1 MTPAQA
7 NGGLAQVLYD
17 FSGGMESAAMIA
29 LCKDDI
35 IQSRAI
41 VRWANTGKQF
51 PEMEAS
57 LKQTESICG
66 FPIVRLI
73 PKQTFDEYL
82 FGSLKGI
89 LRQGLP
95 RCSIEMKRKAL
106 ADHAAQFQNIR
117 IALGFNAD
125 EADRAE
131 AFSARNDKPN
141 RTFFYPLIERNV
153 DRAESV
159 RVCVKSGFT
168 ILVDMYR
175 KMGRF
180 DCFFCP
186 NQRISQAEKVM
197 RFYPGLWR
205 EWKDIEKRKGH
216 SILSISALQIEQR
229 ASQDDFLNALENKQS
244 CSCFGGQDYDTE

>member
-1 MTPAQA
+1 MPSWPLAFLDEGRRSFCVASVSRALPVRRQREKS
-7 NGGLAQVLYD
+7 LAQI
-17 FSGGMESAAMIA
+17 EAALGI
-29 LCKDDI
+29 K
-35 IQSRAI
+35 
-41 VRWANTGKQF
+41 
-51 PEMEAS
+51 
-57 LKQTESICG
+57 
-66 FPIVRLI
+66 IVRLL
-73 PKQTFDEYL
+73 PNMTFDEYL
-82 FGSLKGI
+82 FEKGGM
-89 LRQGLP
+89 LRQGYSD
-95 RCSIEMKRKAL
+95 CSRRMKRRVL
-106 ADHAAQFQNIR
+106 REHAAQFPSVK

-125 EADRAE
+125 ELHRAE

-141 RTFFYPLIERNV
+141 RKFFYPLIERNV
-153 DRAESV
+153 DRAETI
-159 RVCVKSGFT
+159 RICIESGFT

-197 RFYPGLWR
+197 RFYPDLWR